1 MEELALGGPKGDRDC
16 LIEVAIY
23 QRFNF
28 PFFST
33 KCYFGTLITGHVIEV
48 QR

>member
-23 QRFNF
+23 QRN
-28 PFFST
+28 
-33 KCYFGTLITGHVIEV
+33 VILGL
-48 QR
+48 